1 MFTKFCN
8 NYIVIEMQKIANL
21 VDTDNESLKSA
32 TRKCYLIND
41 QNNTDY
47 GDGDE
52 MVQPLNLK
60 LKSLNQIFV
69 IIQMHIF
76 L

>member
-1 MFTKFCN
+1 
-8 NYIVIEMQKIANL
+8 MQKIANL
-21 VDTDNESLKSA
+21 GDTDNESLKSA

-52 MVQPLNLK
+52 MVQPLN
-60 LKSLNQIFV
+60 F
-69 IIQMHIF
+69 
-76 L
+76 